1 MPRKK
6 RLLWQ
11 FYISSLIITVVSLMV
26 LTWYASRFLQNQFL
40 QKTAEDLASRAR
52 LVENQLR
59 PYLDPP
65 DPGAIDAICKKA
77 GPTASTRITVIS
89 PSGQVLGDSNEN
101 PAQMDNHLDR
111 PEVIRAFTEPFGT
124 STRYSRTM
132 EKHMMYVGVPIRLN
146 DRTIAVIRTSIPTSG
161 IEKAIETTELRMV
174 MVGLLIAFFAA
185 LLSLLASRRISRPIE
200 EIKRCAECF
209 AKGDFHC
216 PLPVSSI
223 EEIGGLSEAMKKMA
237 SDLSER
243 LGVVMGQRNELEA
256 VLSSMVEGV
265 IAVDMQER
273 VIRINDA
280 GAKMFESTPT
290 DMTGRAIQEVA
301 RNPVLQK
308 FITKALTSEKALEK
322 EILLYLD
329 GERTLNAHASVLR
342 DGAAQ
347 RTGAVVVLNDITR
360 LKKLENIRKDFVAN
374 VSHEIKTPI
383 TAIKGFV
390 ETLRDGALYHPQ
402 DALRFLEIIDK
413 HVIRLEAIIEDLL
426 RLSRIEKES
435 ETGEILLS
443 PHSIR
448 ASLRTTIQI
457 CQAQAASKGVTLS
470 LSCENEITANMNPPL
485 LEQAVVN
492 LLDNAIK
499 YSQPGGTVHL
509 EAVESPE
516 EIVISVT
523 DRAGGIGK
531 EHLPRLFERFYRADK
546 GRSRREGGT
555 GLGLAIVKHI
565 TQAHGG
571 RVSVTSAP
579 GEGSTFRIHLPR
591 P

>member
-1 MPRKK
+1 
-6 RLLWQ
+6 
-11 FYISSLIITVVSLMV
+11 
-26 LTWYASRFLQNQFL
+26 
-40 QKTAEDLASRAR
+40 
-52 LVENQLR
+52 
-59 PYLDPP
+59 
-65 DPGAIDAICKKA
+65 
-77 GPTASTRITVIS
+77 
-89 PSGQVLGDSNEN
+89 
-101 PAQMDNHLDR
+101 
-111 PEVIRAFTEPFGT
+111 
-124 STRYSRTM
+124 
-132 EKHMMYVGVPIRLN
+132 MMYVAVPVQFN
-146 DRTIAVIRTSIPTSG
+146 DRTVAVIRTSIPTSG
-161 IEKAIETTELRMV
+161 IEEALEATELRMV
-174 MVGLLIAFFAA
+174 MVGLFIAVFAA

-200 EIKRCAECF
+200 EIKRSAECF
-209 AKGDFHC
+209 ARGDFQC

-237 SDLSER
+237 SDLNER
-243 LGVVMGQRNELEA
+243 LGVVIGQRTELEA

-290 DMTGRAIQEVA
+290 DMTGRVIQEVA

-308 FITKALTSEKALEK
+308 FVSKALTSEKALEK
-322 EILLYLD
+322 EIPHYLD

-342 DGAAQ
+342 DGAAK

-390 ETLRDGALYHPQ
+390 ETLRDGALDHPQ

-413 HVIRLEAIIEDLL
+413 HVNRLEAIIEDLL

-443 PHSIR
+443 PHSVR
-448 ASLRTTIQI
+448 ASLRTAIQI
-457 CQAQAASKGVTLS
+457 CQAQAASKDVTLS
-470 LSCENEITANMNPPL
+470 LSCEKEIPARINPPL
-485 LEQAVVN
+485 LEQAVMN

-499 YSQPGGTVHL
+499 YSPSGTTVHL
-509 EAVESPE
+509 QATESPD
-516 EIVISVT
+516 EIVIEVT
-523 DRAGGIGK
+523 DRGCGIGK

-571 RVSVTSAP
+571 RVSVTSTP